1 MTLNYTEFPWRVGD
15 EEPRAIYAVE
25 SKNGAF
31 TNHMIG
37 TMDSARLSYEVVTA
51 HNVRLNKRATTSSYG
66 QKEQLISEL
75 SRTLELWDKNNGNLE
90 HAITEAFGQ
99 STSAKRVYDAVG
111 FSATVLGPNAE
122 MPVVIQHAID
132 LIKNS

>member
-1 MTLNYTEFPWRVGD
+1 MTANYVEFPWRVGD
-15 EEPRAIYAVE
+15 EEPRAIYAVVSE
-25 SKNGAF
+25 KGTF
-31 TNHMIG
+31 THFMVG
-37 TMDSARLSYEVVTA
+37 VMDTARLSYEVVTS

-75 SRTLELWDKNNGNLE
+75 NRTLQLWDKNNGNLE
-90 HAITEAFGQ
+90 QAITEAFGQ